1 MTKLSVTEMRQHVLA
16 RKLVTDTVLVVI
28 MAVTACRT
36 GSHSERTLT
45 SVEHVAPAW
54 LRRRKNGD
62 ATMKPVWFAVAFG
75 AALLLSASTVAV
87 NAMGGGSCHL
97 PKTCAVDLNSLCASV
112 PVGDGRLPA
121 CEGAHGQSFGALLR
135 QAFEGSLCGHDMRS
149 GRQAFLRQRHI
160 RRRPHRVVHADA
172 SRRSQQLMQERAG
185 VHRRAAQHLSV
196 AAGAGSRSLRRTV
209 QGRCPHA

>member
-1 MTKLSVTEMRQHVLA
+1 
-16 RKLVTDTVLVVI
+16 
-28 MAVTACRT
+28 
-36 GSHSERTLT
+36 
-45 SVEHVAPAW
+45 
-54 LRRRKNGD
+54 
-62 ATMKPVWFAVAFG
+62 MKTVWFAVAFG
-75 AALLLSASTVAV
+75 AAVLLSASTVAV

-135 QAFEGSLCGHDMRS
+135 QAFEGSLCRHDMRS

-196 AAGAGSRSLRRTV
+196 AAAQVRVAFGAGFKVAGRMLRPPAAP
-209 QGRCPHA
+209 GPHADGSPRATGPSGVPARHSCRQM